1 MPGVDAAAGTLTVPI
16 WLAGAGSAFFLVAI
30 LVAVKRAGGVALVSS
45 LFRVGVIAAFVLG
58 AWLYVDRG
66 GAKNADN
73 TDRRALDDRKTALMT
88 GAIAPG
94 SALSC
99 LDEMAGEAVATACEK
114 AVFAS
119 PEAVAAAVKYVAAQ
133 LALLK
138 DGTAYAMQDSSYTAE
153 LAPLR
158 AAIELDRFG
167 LVAHVLA
174 EREACTAE
182 RCDAVATFR
191 DSSRVMAN
199 LRDRTFD
206 EQVKRFTASWNAPRP
221 ADGMVAAVLPPVAL
235 PGATGPG
242 SVAPRYDFPSS
253 KSIPAVSIMAPE
265 GPPPKDSAR
274 DTAPIRDV
282 MPQSMPAPPPSHE
295 AAASPPGADPGAA
308 TPGASIAGTPG
319 TSTPVPPRRP
329 PQVRAPAPPRAA
341 AATAP
346 DPSDAT
352 PRVIQSPYAPR

>member
-1 MPGVDAAAGTLTVPI
+1 MMPGIDAAAGTLTVPI
-16 WLAGAGSAFFLVAI
+16 WLAGAGSAILVVAI
-30 LVAVKRAGGVALVSS
+30 LVAVRRAGGVALVSS

-73 TDRRALDDRKTALMT
+73 TDRRALDDRKTALIT

-114 AVFAS
+114 SVFAS

-133 LALLK
+133 LDLLK
-138 DGTAYAMQDSSYTAE
+138 DGTAYAMQDSAYTAE

-167 LVAHVLA
+167 LVAHVLGDH
-174 EREACTAE
+174 EGCTAE
-182 RCDAVATFR
+182 RCDALATFQ
-191 DSSRVMAN
+191 DSSHVMAN
-199 LRDRTFD
+199 LRDHAFD
-206 EQVKRFTASWNAPRP
+206 EQVKKFTVSWNAPHL
-221 ADGMVAAVLPPVAL
+221 ADGVVAAVGPPVSL
-235 PGATGPG
+235 PSATGPG
-242 SVAPRYDFPSS
+242 TVAPRYDFPSS

-265 GPPPKDSAR
+265 GPPPKDSSR
-274 DTAPIRDV
+274 DAAPVRDV
-282 MPQSMPAPPPSHE
+282 MPQAMPAPPPSRE
-295 AAASPPGADPGAA
+295 AAVTPAA
-308 TPGASIAGTPG
+308 TDPNPATTAAPG
-319 TSTPVPPRRP
+319 TPVPPRRP

-341 AATAP
+341 AATDPADAAP
-346 DPSDAT
+346 
-352 PRVIQSPYAPR
+352 RQSPSAPH

>member
-30 LVAVKRAGGVALVSS
+30 LVAVKRAGGHAVVTS
-45 LFRVGVIAAFVLG
+45 LFRVGIIAAFVLG

-73 TDRRALDDRKTALMT
+73 TDRRGLEDRKTALMT

-99 LDEMAGEAVATACEK
+99 LDETAGEAVATACEK

-119 PEAVAAAVKYVAAQ
+119 PEAIAAAVKYVTAQ

-138 DGTAYAMQDSSYTAE
+138 DGTAYAMQDSTYTAE

-174 EREACTAE
+174 DGQSCTAE
-182 RCDAVATFR
+182 RCDAVATFQ
-191 DSSRVMAN
+191 DKSRVMAN
-199 LRDRTFD
+199 LRDHVYD
-206 EQVKRFTASWNAPRP
+206 EQVKRYTASWNAPRP
-221 ADGMVAAVLPPVAL
+221 ADGVVAAVGPPVSL

-242 SVAPRYDFPSS
+242 TVAPKYDFPSS

-274 DTAPIRDV
+274 DAAPARDV
-282 MPQSMPAPPPSHE
+282 MPQSLPTPPPSHE
-295 AAASPPGADPGAA
+295 AAVSPPAADPQPAAA
-308 TPGASIAGTPG
+308 TPGT
-319 TSTPVPPRRP
+319 TTPVPPRRP

-341 AATAP
+341 ATDPPDAAP
-346 DPSDAT
+346 RT
-352 PRVIQSPYAPR
+352 IQSPYAPR

>member
-16 WLAGAGSAFFLVAI
+16 WLAGAASAFFLVAI

-45 LFRVGVIAAFVLG
+45 LFRVGIIAAFVLG

-66 GAKNADN
+66 GAKNAD

-114 AVFAS
+114 ALFAS

-138 DGTAYAMQDSSYTAE
+138 DGTAYAMQDSAYTAE
-153 LAPLR
+153 IAPLR

-174 EREACTAE
+174 DHESCTAE
-182 RCDAVATFR
+182 RCDAVATFQ
-191 DSSRVMAN
+191 DSGRVMAN
-199 LRDRTFD
+199 LRDHTFD
-206 EQVKRFTASWNAPRP
+206 EQVKRYTVSWNAPHL
-221 ADGMVAAVLPPVAL
+221 ADGVVAAVGPPVSL
-235 PGATGPG
+235 PSATGPG
-242 SVAPRYDFPSS
+242 TVAPKYDFPSS

-274 DTAPIRDV
+274 DAAPGRDV
-282 MPQSMPAPPPSHE
+282 MPQAMPAPPPSRE
-295 AAASPPGADPGAA
+295 AAVSPPAADPNAGA
-308 TPGASIAGTPG
+308 TPT

-341 AATAP
+341 AATE
-346 DPSDAT
+346 PSDAA

>member
-1 MPGVDAAAGTLTVPI
+1 MMPGVDAAAGTLTVPI

-45 LFRVGVIAAFVLG
+45 LFRVGIIAAFVLG

-133 LALLK
+133 LVLLK
-138 DGTAYAMQDSSYTAE
+138 DGTAYAMQDSTYVAE

-158 AAIELDRFG
+158 GAIELDRFG

-174 EREACTAE
+174 DREGCTAE
-182 RCDAVATFR
+182 RCDAVATFH
-191 DSSRVMAN
+191 DTSHVMAN
-199 LRDRTFD
+199 LRDRAFD
-206 EQVKRFTASWNAPRP
+206 DEVKRYTASWNAPRP
-221 ADGMVAAVLPPVAL
+221 IDGVVAAVGPPVSL
-235 PGATGPG
+235 PSATGPG
-242 SVAPRYDFPSS
+242 TVAPRYDFPSS

-274 DTAPIRDV
+274 DTAPVRDV
-282 MPQSMPAPPPSHE
+282 MPQSMPTPPASRE
-295 AAASPPGADPGAA
+295 AAVSPPAADPNAGA
-308 TPGASIAGTPG
+308 TPAAA
-319 TSTPVPPRRP
+319 TPVPPRRP

-341 AATAP
+341 AA
-346 DPSDAT
+346 DPSDAA
-352 PRVIQSPYAPR
+352 PRAIQSPYAPH

>member
-16 WLAGAGSAFFLVAI
+16 WLAAAGSAFFLAAI

-66 GAKNADN
+66 GAKNADS
-73 TDRRALDDRKTALMT
+73 TDRRALEDRKTALIT

-99 LDEMAGEAVATACEK
+99 LDERAGEAVATACEK

-138 DGTAYAMQDSSYTAE
+138 DGTAYAMQDSTYAAE

-158 AAIELDRFG
+158 SAIELDRFG
-167 LVAHVLA
+167 LVAHVLG
-174 EREACTAE
+174 EEGCTAE
-182 RCDAVATFR
+182 RCDTVATFQ

-206 EQVKRFTASWNAPRP
+206 EQVKRYTASWNAPRP
-221 ADGMVAAVLPPVAL
+221 ADGVVAAVGPPVSL
-235 PGATGPG
+235 PSATGPG
-242 SVAPRYDFPSS
+242 TVAPRYDFPSS
-253 KSIPAVSIMAPE
+253 KSIPPVSIMAPE
-265 GPPPKDSAR
+265 GPPPKEAAR
-274 DTAPIRDV
+274 DAAPVRDV
-282 MPQSMPAPPPSHE
+282 MPQSLPAPPPSRE
-295 AAASPPGADPGAA
+295 AAVSPPGEPQSNVA
-308 TPGASIAGTPG
+308 TPAVPA

-341 AATAP
+341 ATEPPDAAP
-346 DPSDAT
+346 RA
-352 PRVIQSPYAPR
+352 IQSPYAPR

>member
-45 LFRVGVIAAFVLG
+45 LFRVGVIAAFVVG

-73 TDRRALDDRKTALMT
+73 TDRRALEDRKTALMT

-99 LDEMAGEAVATACEK
+99 LDEMAGETVSAACEK

-119 PEAVAAAVKYVAAQ
+119 PEAVASAVKYVAAQ

-138 DGTAYAMQDSSYTAE
+138 DGTAYAMQDSGYASE

-174 EREACTAE
+174 DREGCTAE
-182 RCDAVATFR
+182 RCDAVAAFQ
-191 DSSRVMAN
+191 DQSRVMAN
-199 LRDRTFD
+199 LRDRSFD
-206 EQVKRFTASWNAPRP
+206 EQVKRYTASWNAPRP
-221 ADGMVAAVLPPVAL
+221 ADGVVAAVGPPVSL

-242 SVAPRYDFPSS
+242 TVAPKYDFPSS

-274 DTAPIRDV
+274 DTAPMRDV
-282 MPQSMPAPPPSHE
+282 MPQSMPTPPPSHE
-295 AAASPPGADPGAA
+295 AAVSPPAIDPQPNAASPV
-308 TPGASIAGTPG
+308 TP
-319 TSTPVPPRRP
+319 TPVPPRRP

-341 AATAP
+341 AAS
-346 DPSDAT
+346 DPSDAA
-352 PRVIQSPYAPR
+352 PRAIQSPYAPR

>member
-1 MPGVDAAAGTLTVPI
+1 MPGIDAAAGTLTVPI
-16 WLAGAGSAFFLVAI
+16 WLAAAGSAFFVVAI
-30 LVAVKRAGGVALVSS
+30 LVAVRRAGGVALVSS

-66 GAKNADN
+66 GAKNADS
-73 TDRRALDDRKTALMT
+73 TDRRALEDRKTALMT
-88 GAIAPG
+88 GAISPG

-99 LDEMAGEAVATACEK
+99 LDEMAGVAVATACEK

-119 PEAVAAAVKYVAAQ
+119 PEAVAAAVKYVTAQ

-138 DGTAYAMQDSSYTAE
+138 DGTAYAMQDSSYAAE

-174 EREACTAE
+174 DREGCTAE
-182 RCDAVATFR
+182 RCDAVATFQ
-191 DSSRVMAN
+191 DSSRVKTN

-206 EQVKRFTASWNAPRP
+206 EQVRRYTAGWNAPRP
-221 ADGMVAAVLPPVAL
+221 ADGIVAAVGPPVSL
-235 PGATGPG
+235 PSATGPG
-242 SVAPRYDFPSS
+242 TVAPKYDFPSS

-265 GPPPKDSAR
+265 GPPPKDPSR
-274 DTAPIRDV
+274 ETAPARDV
-282 MPQSMPAPPPSHE
+282 MPQSMPAPP
-295 AAASPPGADPGAA
+295 ASQQAAA
-308 TPGASIAGTPG
+308 TPPNADPNAGAAPA

-341 AATAP
+341 AATDPP
-346 DPSDAT
+346 DAA

>member
-16 WLAGAGSAFFLVAI
+16 WLAGAASAFFLVAI

-45 LFRVGVIAAFVLG
+45 LFRVGIIAAFVVG
-58 AWLYVDRG
+58 AWIYVDRG

-73 TDRRALDDRKTALMT
+73 TDRRALEDRKTALMT

-119 PEAVAAAVKYVAAQ
+119 PEAVAAAVKYVTAQ

-138 DGTAYAMQDSSYTAE
+138 DGTAYAMQDSAYTAE

-174 EREACTAE
+174 DRESCTAE
-182 RCDAVATFR
+182 RCDAVATFQ

-199 LRDRTFD
+199 LRSGTFD
-206 EQVKRFTASWNAPRP
+206 EQVKRYTASWNSPRP
-221 ADGMVAAVLPPVAL
+221 ADGVVAAVGPPVSL
-235 PGATGPG
+235 PSATGPG
-242 SVAPRYDFPSS
+242 SVAPKYDFPSS

-274 DTAPIRDV
+274 DSAPVRDV
-282 MPQSMPAPPPSHE
+282 MPQAMPAPPPSRE
-295 AAASPPGADPGAA
+295 AAATPPAADPNAGAA
-308 TPGASIAGTPG
+308 TPA

-341 AATAP
+341 AA
-346 DPSDAT
+346 DPSDAA
-352 PRVIQSPYAPR
+352 PRVIQSPYTPR

>member
-1 MPGVDAAAGTLTVPI
+1 MPGIDAAAGTLTVPI
-16 WLAGAGSAFFLVAI
+16 WLAAAGSAFFVVAI
-30 LVAVKRAGGVALVSS
+30 LVAVRRAGGVALVSS
-45 LFRVGVIAAFVLG
+45 LFRVGVVAAFVLG

-73 TDRRALDDRKTALMT
+73 TDRRGLEDRKTALMT

-99 LDEMAGEAVATACEK
+99 LDERAGEAVATACEK

-119 PEAVAAAVKYVAAQ
+119 PEAVAAAVKYVTAQ

-138 DGTAYAMQDSSYTAE
+138 DGTAYAMQDSTYTAD

-174 EREACTAE
+174 DREGCTAE
-182 RCDAVATFR
+182 RCDAVATFQ

-206 EQVKRFTASWNAPRP
+206 EQVKRYTVSWNAPRLV
-221 ADGMVAAVLPPVAL
+221 DGVVAAVGPPVSL
-235 PGATGPG
+235 PSATGPG
-242 SVAPRYDFPSS
+242 SVAPKYDFPSS

-265 GPPPKDSAR
+265 GPPPKDPAR
-274 DTAPIRDV
+274 DAAPLRDV
-282 MPQSMPAPPPSHE
+282 MPQSMPPPPPGRE
-295 AAASPPGADPGAA
+295 AAASPPAADPN
-308 TPGASIAGTPG
+308 AGSAPA

-341 AATAP
+341 AA
-346 DPSDAT
+346 DPSDPA
-352 PRVIQSPYAPR
+352 PRVIQSPYAPH